1 MKGKQRS
8 IILLNV
14 NHLLPAEST
23 ASALYNRPRDGA
35 KINDRESNWGR
46 VSLFHKEQD
55 WNFKKSACAC
65 VCVCVCVCACACV
78 CVCACAWACVSVRER
93 VCVCVWE
100 SVCLGFPFL
109 TEMPVQMNILAPVLG
124 WWVVKTSI
132 TCCHTSYCAQQEI
145 IEFMRNMCPTF
156 WFNQLYC
163 KKLRHLNTKVD

>member
-55 WNFKKSACAC
+55 WNFKKSACVCVCACACVFVC
-65 VCVCVCVCACACV
+65 VCVCVCVC
-78 CVCACAWACVSVRER
+78 VSVSVPER
-93 VCVCVWE
+93 VCVCVY
-100 SVCLGFPFL
+100 VCVSERVCVYFS
-109 TEMPVQMNILAPVLG
+109 
-124 WWVVKTSI
+124 TSI
-132 TCCHTSYCAQQEI
+132 RLMSGEDIYNMLSYFILCTAGNYWIYEKYVSHI
-145 IEFMRNMCPTF
+145 LI
-156 WFNQLYC
+156 
-163 KKLRHLNTKVD
+163 